1 MVSATVQ
8 TTLKSCSPWELH
20 LDRDT
25 HEQKA
30 STSSGQLQRP
40 YIMQP
45 ATRNPHLHS
54 KSLVQPLHSNSMLIN
69 QRFRLSTIV
78 TNR

>member
-1 MVSATVQ
+1 
-8 TTLKSCSPWELH
+8 
-20 LDRDT
+20 
-25 HEQKA
+25 
-30 STSSGQLQRP
+30 LQRP